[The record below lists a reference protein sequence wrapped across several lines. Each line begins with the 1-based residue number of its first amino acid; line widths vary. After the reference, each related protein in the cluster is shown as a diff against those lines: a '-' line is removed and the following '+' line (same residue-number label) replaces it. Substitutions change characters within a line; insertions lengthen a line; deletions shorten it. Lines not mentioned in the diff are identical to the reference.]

1 MFDPMGHRFIKTRW
15 LYAVTLV
22 ILSGC
27 QSFPGAAPRS
37 PQIVRGAGPVLAPAA
52 MPRYAVGETFAFD
65 DGRRI
70 TVLDVRGPGV
80 TWRRGADSTETV
92 FHGFTITATTWQTRT
107 RRSRAS
113 ITTRSGN
120 LWPLIVGKVQN
131 FQIAQVIERRD
142 GGTFADGSSRQ
153 EFQQNWTCAVEQTV
167 RVKVKAGDFD
177 TFRIG
182 CYRYSADN
190 GDWRQTRL
198 TYFAPSLGM
207 FVWRQEFFVRRAG
220 RRVELLSDGFN
231 STVLAQADQ
240 VSLNRTLQDVLN
252 RNSTGQETRWR
263 DAGGTLQVVLVP
275 LKNYGGEGGVTCRE
289 YASTYLLGNRT
300 RKNTRRVCPAA
311 NGLWQRV
318 R

>member
-1 MFDPMGHRFIKTRW
+1 M
-15 LYAVTLV
+15 
-22 ILSGC
+22 
-27 QSFPGAAPRS
+27 
-37 PQIVRGAGPVLAPAA
+37 APAA
-52 MPRYAVGETFAFD
+52 MPRYAVGETFVFD
-65 DGRRI
+65 DGRQN
-70 TVLDVRGPGV
+70 TVLDVRGPGI
-80 TWRRGADSTETV
+80 TWRRSADSTETV
-92 FHGFTITATTWQTRT
+92 FHGFIIPATTRQTRT

-113 ITTRSGN
+113 ITTRSGD
-120 LWPLIVGKVQN
+120 LWPLIVGKVQK
-131 FQIAQVIERRD
+131 FQITQAIERRD
-142 GGTFADGSSRQ
+142 GSAFADGNLLQ
-153 EFQQNWTCAVEQTV
+153 VFQQNWTCAVERTE

-182 CYRYSADN
+182 CYRYSAEN

-198 TYFAPSLGM
+198 TYFAPSLGIY
-207 FVWRQEFFVRRAG
+207 VLRQDHFVRRAG

-252 RNSTGQETRWR
+252 RNAAGQETRWR

-275 LKNYGGEGGVTCRE
+275 LRNYGGEGGVTCRE

-318 R
+318 P

>member
-1 MFDPMGHRFIKTRW
+1 MLDPMAHRFNKTGW
-15 LYAVTLV
+15 LLAATLT
-22 ILSGC
+22 LLGGC

-37 PQIVRGAGPVLAPAA
+37 PQIVQGAGPALAPAA

-65 DGRRI
+65 NGRQN
-70 TVLDVRGPGV
+70 TVLDVQGPGV

-92 FHGFTITATTWQTRT
+92 FHGFIIPATTWQTRT
-107 RRSRAS
+107 RRSRAT
-113 ITTRSGN
+113 ITTGSAD
-120 LWPLIVGKVQN
+120 LWPLAVGKVQQ
-131 FQIAQVIERRD
+131 FQIAQVIEPRD
-142 GGTFADGSSRQ
+142 GGAFADGSSRR
-153 EFQQNWTCAVEQTV
+153 EFKQNWTCAVEWTV

-182 CYRYSADN
+182 CYRYSAEN

-198 TYFAPSLGM
+198 TYFAPALGM
-207 FVWRQEFFVRRAG
+207 FVLRQDYFVRRAG

-240 VSLNRTLQDVLN
+240 VSLNQTLQDVLN
-252 RNSTGQETRWR
+252 RNATGQETRWR

-275 LKNYGGEGGVTCRE
+275 LRNYGGEGGVTCRE

-318 R
+318 P